1 MKIKPHNAQE
11 TIAFMNQEFQKF
23 RPGQTIDYAFLNQSF
38 AKLYRSEEN
47 LAALTNTFAALG
59 LIIACLGL
67 FGLATFMAERRTK
80 EIGVRKVL
88 GASEA
93 SIVGLLSKDFAFLV
107 AIAVVVA
114 CPLAWWGMNLWL
126 HNFAYHIEIQVW
138 VFVVAGLIALAIAL
152 LTVSYQAFK
161 AARTNP
167 VQALR
172 SE

>member
-1 MKIKPHNAQE
+1 
-11 TIAFMNQEFQKF
+11 
-23 RPGQTIDYAFLNQSF
+23 
-38 AKLYRSEEN
+38 
-47 LAALTNTFAALG
+47 
-59 LIIACLGL
+59 
-67 FGLATFMAERRTK
+67 
-80 EIGVRKVL
+80 
-88 GASEA
+88 
-93 SIVGLLSKDFAFLV
+93 
-107 AIAVVVA
+107 
-114 CPLAWWGMNLWL
+114 MNLWL